1 VVGWGILGL
10 GGIASRIAPA
20 VGNAEGA
27 NLAGVCSR
35 NRGKADAFAAQ
46 YGAAEGYD
54 DYDAM
59 LNDPA
64 VDAVYIAT
72 PNSLHLE
79 QTLRALETGVHVLV
93 DKPMALTVAEAET
106 MVEGAKT
113 HGLKLGVG
121 FHLRHHPVHIALK
134 RLIEA
139 GEAGE
144 IIFAEAQHCS
154 NWTVSPRY
162 PWHMDPAMAGAG
174 SMMGRGVHCI
184 DLLRWLVG
192 QEIAEVTALA
202 DTPIETDPV
211 ETLTVAALKFDGGAF
226 GQFMCSRRVPNEA
239 NSVSLYGT
247 QQRLEGEDTLSMA
260 ASGHLKITRGVDIKL
275 SRLPLRD
282 AYEVEIE
289 AFSRAV
295 AQDEPFEADGIDGL
309 RSVLVTCAILDSAR
323 QGCAVS
329 LR

>member
-1 VVGWGILGL
+1 MAGVFWAWGDRVAHRPGGRQCRGDEPGWGLQPGP
-10 GGIASRIAPA
+10 RQ
-20 VGNAEGA
+20 
-27 NLAGVCSR
+27 
-35 NRGKADAFAAQ
+35 ADAFAAQ

-79 QTLRALETGVHVLV
+79 QTLRALGAGVHVLV

-154 NWTVSPRY
+154 NWTGSPRY

-226 GQFMCSRRVPNEA
+226 GSSCAADASP
-239 NSVSLYGT
+239 T
-247 QQRLEGEDTLSMA
+247 RLTA
-260 ASGHLKITRGVDIKL
+260 
-275 SRLPLRD
+275 
-282 AYEVEIE
+282 
-289 AFSRAV
+289 
-295 AQDEPFEADGIDGL
+295 
-309 RSVLVTCAILDSAR
+309 
-323 QGCAVS
+323 
-329 LR
+329 